1 MSIQVSTSTL
11 RAIPRYAVL
20 DLQKQLTTAET
31 EESTGQLADPIGGL
45 GAHAGLGQSLQVQST
60 TLNNIQSSNAVVL
73 NNITAAQNALTS
85 IQSDAQSFSNT
96 LLAAEGTGNVSTLV
110 TQAQA
115 FLSSLTNSL
124 NTTSNGAY
132 VFAGTNTGVKP
143 MLDYSVSA
151 QAATENAFQNA
162 FGSTDANAITSD
174 DMQTFLTGTSTTTG
188 VYADLF
194 SDPAWGTNWSQAS
207 DNTTSALINDPTSE
221 STLQPVTTSVSANND
236 AFRELAS
243 AYTSIADLGI
253 DGLNSSTQQTVL
265 SYAVSQLSA
274 GMAGVTTLQTTLG
287 TSQSQI
293 NNANTQLQNQASFVD
308 KWAAQL
314 VGVDSYTV
322 TEQLTNLSTQ
332 LETAYSLTNQIS
344 KLSLINYLT

>member
-1 MSIQVSTSTL
+1 M
-11 RAIPRYAVL
+11 
-20 DLQKQLTTAET
+20 QKQLATAET

-45 GAHAGLGQSLQVQST
+45 GAQAGLGESLQAQST

-73 NNITAAQNALTS
+73 NNMTAAQTALTS

-96 LLAAEGTGNVSTLV
+96 LLAAEGTGDVSTLQ

-132 VFAGTNTGVKP
+132 VFAGTNTSVQP

-151 QAATENAFQNA
+151 QAATENAFLTA
-162 FGSTDANAITSD
+162 FGATDANAITSD
-174 DMQTFLTGTSTTTG
+174 QMQTFLTGTSTTTG
-188 VYADLF
+188 LYADLF

-207 DNTTSALINDPTSE
+207 DNTTSALISTS
-221 STLQPVTTSVSANND
+221 QVVNTSASAND
-236 AFRELAS
+236 DSFRALAS

-253 DGLNSSTQQTVL
+253 DGLNSATQQTVI
-265 SYAVSQLSA
+265 SYAVSQLGL
-274 GMAGVTTLQTTLG
+274 GMAGVTNLQTTLG
-287 TSQSQI
+287 TAQSQI

-308 KWAAQL
+308 KWAAQM

-344 KLSLINYLT
+344 KLSLVNYLT